1 MKFSHYTWAIYLIV
15 FPFYMFAEGNPQL
28 ADLFGALLIIANIK
42 SILTSISAN
51 RYTKYLFL
59 FVVYT
64 FIVNSIWM
72 LMIGDIKII
81 KNSIFYL
88 YSFFIMLFIF
98 NKLKDTS
105 FLEITFKAIS
115 ISLIVQAVLF
125 PFIKNQGV
133 RTQMFFNNPNQL
145 ALWGLCLLAIVYVLT
160 RLLHKKTAYTILLLV
175 LCTLFILISASR
187 AALGG
192 AIIFWMFFIIK
203 SRKNLMIFVAASVI
217 AFIIIDFN
225 YDLNLENFAALEYNM
240 DRFSNNTISGNQ
252 GIGTR
257 GFQRIGENPQYLL
270 FGAGEGAFERFN
282 ETIELHSIFAS
293 VLFSY
298 GIIGLFFYLGAF
310 KSFALKFSKETMAV
324 LFPVVLFAAVHMT
337 LRIPLFWITLLFVL
351 YLHEEKI
358 RTNNFLSTD

>member
-1 MKFSHYTWAIYLIV
+1 MKFSHYIWAIYLIV
-15 FPFYMFAEGNPQL
+15 FPFYVFAEGNPQL
-28 ADLFGALLIIANIK
+28 ADIFG
-42 SILTSISAN
+42 SILILVNVRPIIMSINSN
-51 RYTKYLFL
+51 RYTKFLFL
-59 FVVYT
+59 FIVYT

-72 LMIGDIKII
+72 LLIGNFDIL

-88 YSFFIMLFIF
+88 YSFFLMLFIF
-98 NKLKDTS
+98 NRLKDTS
-105 FLEITFKAIS
+105 FLEITFKALS
-115 ISLIVQAVLF
+115 ISLLVQTVLF

-145 ALWGLCLLAIVYVLT
+145 ALWGLCLLVIIYVLT
-160 RLLHKKTAYTILLLV
+160 RLLNKKTAHTILLLA

-192 AIIFWMFFIIK
+192 AIIFWVFFIVK
-203 SRKNLMIFVAASVI
+203 SRKNLLIFGVALVI

-225 YDLNLENFAALEYNM
+225 FDLNLKNFAALEYNM
-240 DRFSNNTISGNQ
+240 DRFSHNTISGNQ

-293 VLFSY
+293 ILFSY
-298 GIIGLFFYLGAF
+298 GIIGLFLYIGAF
-310 KSFALKFSKETMAV
+310 KSFAIKFSRETMAV
-324 LFPVVLFAAVHMT
+324 ILPVVLFAAVHMT

-358 RTNNFLSTD
+358 RANNFLSTD

>member
-1 MKFSHYTWAIYLIV
+1 MKFSHYIWAIYLIV
-15 FPFYMFAEGNPQL
+15 YPFYLFPEGNPQL
-28 ADLFGALLIIANIK
+28 ADLFGAILIIVNLK
-42 SILTSISAN
+42 SILTSIN
-51 RYTKYLFL
+51 TNKYTKYLFL

-72 LMIGDIKII
+72 LIIGDILMI

-88 YSFFIMLFIF
+88 YSFFLMLVIF
-98 NKLKDTS
+98 NRIKDTS

-115 ISLIVQAVLF
+115 IALIVQALLF
-125 PFIKNQGV
+125 PFIKSQGV

-145 ALWGLCLLAIVYVLT
+145 ALWGLCLLAIIYVLT
-160 RLLHKKTAYTILLLV
+160 RLLNTKTVYTILLLA

-192 AIIFWMFFIIK
+192 AIIFWVFFIVK
-203 SRKNLMIFVAASVI
+203 SRKNLIIFGIASVI
-217 AFIIIDFN
+217 TFLIFDVNF
-225 YDLNLENFAALEYNM
+225 DLNLKNFAALEYNM

-270 FGAGEGAFERFN
+270 FGAGEGAYERFN

-293 VLFSY
+293 ILFSY
-298 GIIGLFFYLGAF
+298 GIIGLFLYLGAF
-310 KSFALKFSKETMAV
+310 KLLAIKLSRETIAV
-324 LFPVVLFAAVHMT
+324 ILPIALFAAVHMT
-337 LRIPLFWITLLFVL
+337 LRIPLFWITLLFVI

-358 RTNNFLSTD
+358 RANNFLSTD